1 MADVLIR
8 PARSEEHRAISAL
21 ALRSKAHWGY
31 SAEFLESCRA
41 ELTYDAAT
49 CGSGRMTVA
58 THGAR
63 LAGFS
68 LVEGEPPSG
77 ELAALFVDPEVIGTG
92 CGRRLLV
99 HTLERARRQGSPS
112 GSIPGRSCPVWSEG
126 WAPAPLTRGARGPG
140 TSSEV
145 AAGAI
150 GTDDVHG
157 GRHPAWPP
165 GQPGRM
171 TPAGRSA
178 GPQPETRASSSSR
191 PGRSSGSTTRPE
203 RTK

>member
-1 MADVLIR
+1 MLIR

-99 HTLERARRQGSPS
+99 HTLERARRQGF
-112 GSIPGRSCPVWSEG
+112 GRMVLARASLA
-126 WAPAPLTRGARGPG
+126 APGPG
-140 TSSEV
+140 TSSEL

-165 GQPGRM
+165 GRPGRM

-178 GPQPETRASSSSR
+178 GPQPETSASSSSR